1 MTDPLSTASGVV
13 ALVTFALQSSVTLH
27 RTIRSLRSQ
36 EKDARALKDELADLT
51 SVLETLLET
60 IEGHPNIDFGSLALP
75 LQRCGK
81 TCQEYGELIAK
92 CTRHSTSSRASLRDW
107 ITQRYLQGD
116 INDFR
121 NMLSG
126 YKSTI
131 NIALANANI
140 RFAAIT
146 PQVLED
152 YKDLIL
158 DTTLDL
164 KEHLE
169 SLEEKVGDLQKSI
182 PQDDEAE
189 WAALSEEKESTEQGL
204 KLCAQLSAQIEQFM
218 SLSAENPQF
227 SSRPSAHKHIKSGLG
242 PVGASLQS
250 LLLILQKHESSIKQQ
265 MEALRVSGLHGDV
278 TAQIESL
285 EETKTAIRQCIHVV
299 SDADET
305 VREERRNVFAD
316 ITMADDSYAFSVS
329 TVGDLV
335 TARGFHL
342 SGRARHVG
350 GQISD
355 ESYQMTVDALTKL
368 DLAHSQSTRQN
379 SQDHDQ
385 KTHGPTPVHPE
396 TGGTK
401 TFQDRYGRGMKLSLP
416 NDGNRTPDVP

>member
-1 MTDPLSTASGVV
+1 
-13 ALVTFALQSSVTLH
+13 
-27 RTIRSLRSQ
+27 
-36 EKDARALKDELADLT
+36 
-51 SVLETLLET
+51 
-60 IEGHPNIDFGSLALP
+60 
-75 LQRCGK
+75 
-81 TCQEYGELIAK
+81 
-92 CTRHSTSSRASLRDW
+92 
-107 ITQRYLQGD
+107 
-116 INDFR
+116 
-121 NMLSG
+121 
-126 YKSTI
+126 
-131 NIALANANI
+131 

-158 DTTLDL
+158 NTTLDL

-169 SLEEKVGDLQKSI
+169 SLEKKVGDLQDSI
-182 PQDDEAE
+182 PQDDKAE
-189 WAALSEEKESTEQGL
+189 WEALSEEKESTEQGL

-265 MEALRVSGLHGDV
+265 MEALRVSGLHGDA

-305 VREERRNVFAD
+305 VRKERRNVFAD

-342 SGRARHVG
+342 SGRARYVG

-379 SQDHDQ
+379 SQDHGQ
-385 KTHGPTPVHPE
+385 KTYGPTPVHPE

>member
-81 TCQEYGELIAK
+81 TCQKYGELIAK

-116 INDFR
+116 INNFR

-158 DTTLDL
+158 DTTLNL

-169 SLEEKVGDLQKSI
+169 SLEEKVGDLQDSI
-182 PQDDEAE
+182 PQNDKAE
-189 WAALSEEKESTEQGL
+189 WEALSEEKESTEQGL
-204 KLCAQLSAQIEQFM
+204 KLYAQLSAQIEQFM

-265 MEALRVSGLHGDV
+265 MEALRVSGLHGDA

-379 SQDHDQ
+379 SQDHGQ

>member
-1 MTDPLSTASGVV
+1 MTDPLSTASGIV
-13 ALVTFALQSSVTLH
+13 ALVTFALQSSVTFH

-36 EKDARALKDELADLT
+36 EKDARAFKDELADLT
-51 SVLETLLET
+51 SVLETFLET
-60 IEGHPNIDFGSLALP
+60 IEGHPNIKFGSFALP

-81 TCQEYGELIAK
+81 TCQEYGEFITK
-92 CTRHSTSSRASLRDW
+92 YIRHSTTLRASLRDW
-107 ITQRYLQGD
+107 ITQRYFQGN

-121 NMLSG
+121 NMLLR

-131 NIALANANI
+131 NIALTNANI

-146 PQVLED
+146 PQILED

-158 DTTLDL
+158 DTTLNL

-169 SLEEKVGDLQKSI
+169 SLKEKVGDLQDSI

-189 WAALSEEKESTEQGL
+189 WEALSEEKESTEQGL

-242 PVGASLQS
+242 PVGASLQFP
-250 LLLILQKHESSIKQQ
+250 LLILQKHESSIKQQ
-265 MEALRVSGLHGDV
+265 MEALRVSGLHGDA

-285 EETKTAIRQCIHVV
+285 EETKTAIRQCIYVV

-305 VREERRNVFAD
+305 VRKERRNVFAD
-316 ITMADDSYAFSVS
+316 ITMADNSYAFSVS
-329 TVGDLV
+329 IVGDLV
-335 TARGFHL
+335 TARGFHF
-342 SGRARHVG
+342 SGRARHIG

-355 ESYQMTVDALTKL
+355 ESYQMTVDAFTKL

-379 SQDHDQ
+379 SQDHGQ
-385 KTHGPTPVHPE
+385 KTYGPTPVHPE
-396 TGGTK
+396 TGGIK
-401 TFQDRYGRGMKLSLP
+401 TF
-416 NDGNRTPDVP
+416 

>member
-126 YKSTI
+126 SISNLLKRK
-131 NIALANANI
+131 LA
-140 RFAAIT
+140 T
-146 PQVLED
+146 
-152 YKDLIL
+152 Y
-158 DTTLDL
+158 
-164 KEHLE
+164 
-169 SLEEKVGDLQKSI
+169 KSI

-189 WAALSEEKESTEQGL
+189 WEALSEEKESTEQGL

-265 MEALRVSGLHGDV
+265 MEALRVSGLHGDA

-379 SQDHDQ
+379 SQDHGQ

>member
-60 IEGHPNIDFGSLALP
+60 IEGHPNIDFGSFALP

-81 TCQEYGELIAK
+81 ICQEYGELIAK
-92 CTRHSTSSRASLRDW
+92 
-107 ITQRYLQGD
+107 
-116 INDFR
+116 F
-121 NMLSG
+121 
-126 YKSTI
+126 
-131 NIALANANI
+131 
-140 RFAAIT
+140 
-146 PQVLED
+146 LED

-189 WAALSEEKESTEQGL
+189 WEAFSEEKESTEQGL

-250 LLLILQKHESSIKQQ
+250 FLLILQKHESSIKQQ
-265 MEALRVSGLHGDV
+265 MEALYVSGLYGDA

-285 EETKTAIRQCIHVV
+285 EETKTAIRQCIHIV
-299 SDADET
+299 SNADET

-316 ITMADDSYAFSVS
+316 ITMADDSYAFS
-329 TVGDLV
+329 
-335 TARGFHL
+335 
-342 SGRARHVG
+342 
-350 GQISD
+350 
-355 ESYQMTVDALTKL
+355 
-368 DLAHSQSTRQN
+368 
-379 SQDHDQ
+379 
-385 KTHGPTPVHPE
+385 
-396 TGGTK
+396 
-401 TFQDRYGRGMKLSLP
+401 
-416 NDGNRTPDVP
+416 

>member
-27 RTIRSLRSQ
+27 RTIRRLRSQ

-227 SSRPSAHKHIKSGLG
+227 SGRPSAHKHIKSGLG

-355 ESYQMTVDALTKL
+355 ESYQMTIDALTKL

-379 SQDHDQ
+379 SQNHDQ

-396 TGGTK
+396 TGGTT

>member
-126 YKSTI
+126 
-131 NIALANANI
+131 

-158 DTTLDL
+158 NTTLDL

-169 SLEEKVGDLQKSI
+169 SLEKKVGDLQDSI
-182 PQDDEAE
+182 PQDDKAE
-189 WAALSEEKESTEQGL
+189 WEALSEEKESTEQGL
-204 KLCAQLSAQIEQFM
+204 KLCAQLSACGE
-218 SLSAENPQF
+218 
-227 SSRPSAHKHIKSGLG
+227 
-242 PVGASLQS
+242 
-250 LLLILQKHESSIKQQ
+250 
-265 MEALRVSGLHGDV
+265 
-278 TAQIESL
+278 
-285 EETKTAIRQCIHVV
+285 
-299 SDADET
+299 
-305 VREERRNVFAD
+305 
-316 ITMADDSYAFSVS
+316 S
-329 TVGDLV
+329 TVLKPPISTQAHQIGPRPC
-335 TARGFHL
+335 RG
-342 SGRARHVG
+342 
-350 GQISD
+350 
-355 ESYQMTVDALTKL
+355 
-368 DLAHSQSTRQN
+368 
-379 SQDHDQ
+379 
-385 KTHGPTPVHPE
+385 
-396 TGGTK
+396 
-401 TFQDRYGRGMKLSLP
+401 
-416 NDGNRTPDVP
+416 

>member
-60 IEGHPNIDFGSLALP
+60 IEGHPNIEFGSLALP

-92 CTRHSTSSRASLRDW
+92 CTRHSTTSRASLRDW

-182 PQDDEAE
+182 PQDDQAE
-189 WAALSEEKESTEQGL
+189 WEALSEEKKSTEQGL
-204 KLCAQLSAQIEQFM
+204 KLCAQLSTQIEQFM
-218 SLSAENPQF
+218 SLSAENAQF
-227 SSRPSAHKHIKSGLG
+227 SSRPSAHKHIRSGLG

>member
-107 ITQRYLQGD
+107 ITQRSISNRL
-116 INDFR
+116 
-121 NMLSG
+121 
-126 YKSTI
+126 KKK
-131 NIALANANI
+131 LA
-140 RFAAIT
+140 T
-146 PQVLED
+146 
-152 YKDLIL
+152 Y
-158 DTTLDL
+158 
-164 KEHLE
+164 
-169 SLEEKVGDLQKSI
+169 KSI

-189 WAALSEEKESTEQGL
+189 WAALSEEKERTEQGL

-265 MEALRVSGLHGDV
+265 MEALRVSGLHGDA

-342 SGRARHVG
+342 SGRARHWVNA
-350 GQISD
+350 IS
-355 ESYQMTVDALTKL
+355 
-368 DLAHSQSTRQN
+368 N
-379 SQDHDQ
+379 
-385 KTHGPTPVHPE
+385 
-396 TGGTK
+396 
-401 TFQDRYGRGMKLSLP
+401 
-416 NDGNRTPDVP
+416 

>member
-1 MTDPLSTASGVV
+1 M
-13 ALVTFALQSSVTLH
+13 
-27 RTIRSLRSQ
+27 
-36 EKDARALKDELADLT
+36 
-51 SVLETLLET
+51 
-60 IEGHPNIDFGSLALP
+60 
-75 LQRCGK
+75 
-81 TCQEYGELIAK
+81 
-92 CTRHSTSSRASLRDW
+92 
-107 ITQRYLQGD
+107 
-116 INDFR
+116 
-121 NMLSG
+121 
-126 YKSTI
+126 
-131 NIALANANI
+131 
-140 RFAAIT
+140 
-146 PQVLED
+146 
-152 YKDLIL
+152 IL

-355 ESYQMTVDALTKL
+355 ESYQMTIDALTKL

-379 SQDHDQ
+379 SQNHDQ

-396 TGGTK
+396 TGGTT

>member
-1 MTDPLSTASGVV
+1 MTDPLSTASGIV
-13 ALVTFALQSSVTLH
+13 ALMTFALQSSVTLH

-36 EKDARALKDELADLT
+36 KKDARAFKDELADLT
-51 SVLETLLET
+51 SVLETLLKT
-60 IEGHPNIDFGSLALP
+60 IEGHPNIKFGSLAFP

-81 TCQEYGELIAK
+81 TCQKYGELIAK
-92 CTRHSTSSRASLRDW
+92 CIRHSTTSRASLRDW
-107 ITQRYLQGD
+107 ITQRYLQKD

-121 NMLSG
+121 NMLSR

-140 RFAAIT
+140 
-146 PQVLED
+146 
-152 YKDLIL
+152 L
-158 DTTLDL
+158 DD
-164 KEHLE
+164 K
-169 SLEEKVGDLQKSI
+169 
-182 PQDDEAE
+182 AE
-189 WAALSEEKESTEQGL
+189 WEAFSEEKESIEQGF

-242 PVGASLQS
+242 PIGASLQS
-250 LLLILQKHESSIKQQ
+250 PLLILQKHKSNIKQQ
-265 MEALRVSGLHGDV
+265 MEALRISGLHGDA

-285 EETKTAIRQCIHVV
+285 EEIKTAIRQYIHIV
-299 SDADET
+299 SDTDET
-305 VREERRNVFAD
+305 VRKERRNVFAD
-316 ITMADDSYAFSVS
+316 ITMADDSYAFSMS

-335 TARGFHL
+335 TAKGFHL
-342 SGRARHVG
+342 SGRARHIG

-355 ESYQMTVDALTKL
+355 KSYQMTVDALTKL

-379 SQDHDQ
+379 SQDHGQ

>member
-169 SLEEKVGDLQKSI
+169 SLEEKVGDLQDSI

-189 WAALSEEKESTEQGL
+189 WAALSEEKERTEQGL

-379 SQDHDQ
+379 SQDHGQ

-401 TFQDRYGRGMKLSLP
+401 TF
-416 NDGNRTPDVP
+416 

>member
-169 SLEEKVGDLQKSI
+169 SLEEKVGDLQDSI

-189 WAALSEEKESTEQGL
+189 WEALSEEKESTEQGL

-265 MEALRVSGLHGDV
+265 MEALRVSGLHGDA

-379 SQDHDQ
+379 SQDHGQ

-401 TFQDRYGRGMKLSLP
+401 TF
-416 NDGNRTPDVP
+416 

>member
-107 ITQRYLQGD
+107 ITQR
-116 INDFR
+116 
-121 NMLSG
+121 
-126 YKSTI
+126 
-131 NIALANANI
+131 

-169 SLEEKVGDLQKSI
+169 SLEEKVGDLQDSI

-189 WAALSEEKESTEQGL
+189 WEALSEEKESTEQGL

-265 MEALRVSGLHGDV
+265 MEALR
-278 TAQIESL
+278 
-285 EETKTAIRQCIHVV
+285 
-299 SDADET
+299 
-305 VREERRNVFAD
+305 
-316 ITMADDSYAFSVS
+316 
-329 TVGDLV
+329 
-335 TARGFHL
+335 
-342 SGRARHVG
+342 
-350 GQISD
+350 
-355 ESYQMTVDALTKL
+355 
-368 DLAHSQSTRQN
+368 
-379 SQDHDQ
+379 
-385 KTHGPTPVHPE
+385 
-396 TGGTK
+396 
-401 TFQDRYGRGMKLSLP
+401 
-416 NDGNRTPDVP
+416 